1 MTVFIAILGLGF
13 LILIHESGHFFTALA
28 VGMRPRRFYIGFPP
42 ALVKRHHKGVEYGI
56 GVVPLGGYVKIPGM
70 HRPAASDL
78 DTFFGPALH
87 EEPRLLPA
95 VERVKRPLVKSDF
108 EGARAALAGLEEA
121 VDGADLS
128 HGAQRSAR
136 RGLSELTDALGPDS
150 YWRQRTWKRL
160 AVISAGPAAN
170 LVFAILLLAVVY
182 MIGIP
187 SAASRRVESVE
198 PNTPAAR
205 AGLQPGDIIIGV
217 NRESTTSFAQVRD
230 AIQHSNGAPLV
241 ISVLR
246 NGEIPYRELAAVRP
260 MKRSGTYILGFRPA
274 VIRYKQYGPIA
285 ALGLAGKD
293 TWLVTKAMGNW
304 LIHVNSPENRKQ
316 ISTPVGIVRTSS
328 EAAHSGFRD
337 YLAILALI
345 SLSLALLNLLP
356 LLPLDGGHIAFS
368 IVEGL
373 RGKAV
378 SRVVYERVSMVGI
391 ALILFIY
398 VIGISNDISSFRGG

>member
-1 MTVFIAILGLGF
+1 MTILVAIAGLAF
-13 LILIHESGHFFTALA
+13 LILIHEAGHFFTALG
-28 VGMRPRRFYIGFPP
+28 VGMTPRRFYIGFPP
-42 ALVKRHHKGVEYGI
+42 ALAKKTYKGVEYGI
-56 GVVPLGGYVKIPGM
+56 GVIPLGGYVKIPGM

-78 DTFFGPALH
+78 DTFFGPAVH

-95 VERVKRPLVKSDF
+95 VERVKRPLAKSDF
-108 EGARAALAGLEEA
+108 EAARSAMAALEEA
-121 VDGADLS
+121 VDGAELS
-128 HGAQRSAR
+128 QGAQRSAQ
-136 RGLSELTDALGPDS
+136 RGLNELTDALGPDS

-160 AVISAGPAAN
+160 VVIGAGPAAN
-170 LVFAILLLAVVY
+170 LVFAILLLSLVY

-187 SAASRRVESVE
+187 SAASRRVQSVD
-198 PNTPAAR
+198 PNTPAAQ
-205 AGLQPGDIIIGV
+205 AGLEPGDTIVGV
-217 NRESTTSFAQVRD
+217 NRLGTTSFSQVRD
-230 AIQHSNGAPLV
+230 AIHNSEGQPIVL
-241 ISVLR
+241 SVLR
-246 NGEIPYRELAAVRP
+246 NGRTSYLELRPVKP

-274 VIRYKQYGPIA
+274 VIRYKQYGPIT

-304 LIHVNSPENRKQ
+304 LTHVTSPANRKQ

-328 EAAHSGFRD
+328 EAAQSGYRD

-368 IVEGL
+368 LVEGL

-378 SRVVYERVSMVGI
+378 SRVVYERVSMIGI

-398 VIGISNDISSFRGG
+398 VIGISNDIGNLRGG